1 MAVST
6 ITISMVRI
14 VTIAIGRVVSIAITK
29 VSIAISVVGI
39 SRGFSYCSGLSLPL
53 SKVAVSTIAITM
65 VWVVTIAIGRVVAI
79 AITKV
84 PIAISIVGIS
94 IGLCH
99 SCGLSFTD
107 NYRCKTGNKDGNGYH
122 CCCLSCKLEDDSH

>member
-1 MAVST
+1 MSKGRISMMAIVSKPIT
-6 ITISMVRI
+6 ITMSITISFITI
-14 VTIAIGRVVSIAITK
+14 VAIVSI
-29 VSIAISVVGI
+29 SSGLS
-39 SRGFSYCSGLSLPL
+39 SRLSLPL
-53 SKVAVSTIAITM
+53 SKMAVSTIAITM
-65 VWVVTIAIGRVVAI
+65 VWVVTIAIGRVVSI

-84 PIAISIVGIS
+84 SIAISIVGIS